1 MSALSLTIS
10 DLFSQI
16 NKNILKKEMIVRVK
30 QEVSIHSKLKHPS
43 ILEMYTFFE
52 DVNNVYMVLEM
63 AQKGDLQR
71 FLRDSQRVSGSPIAF

>member
-1 MSALSLTIS
+1 M
-10 DLFSQI
+10 
-16 NKNILKKEMIVRVK
+16 RVK

-71 FLRDSQRVSGSPIAF
+71 FLRDSQRVSG